1 MFVCA
6 GVARLARF
14 NITAANV
21 PHDAYGKSRYFEGL
35 PIPSSLALV
44 GLMALSIL
52 FGRFETSNGPW
63 VPSTTTYPYTGRF
76 LSYLGVA
83 SGAGVPFGEFVLDL
97 TVPVYKLLTLGDVL
111 PQFMNLPDI
120 AQLANSLGYIAVH
133 KVSIIFALW
142 SMAMVSKTLRV
153 PKP

>member
-21 PHDAYGKSRYFEGL
+21 PHDAYGKARYFEGL

-44 GLMALSIL
+44 GGMALCLL
-52 FGRFETSNGPW
+52 FGRFEDSSGPW
-63 VPSTTTYPYTGRF
+63 QPTKSYPFTGV
-76 LSYLGVA
+76 LAQWLDVQ
-83 SGAGVPFGEFVLDL
+83 GADGVPLGLFTLDFSL
-97 TVPVYKLLTLGDVL
+97 PLYKLLTLGDIL
-111 PQFMNLPDI
+111 PQFVSSER
-120 AQLANSLGYIAVH
+120 LAEFSYAMGYFAMHKISLL
-133 KVSIIFALW
+133 FMLW
-142 SMAMVSKTLRV
+142 SMAMVSKTLHV

>member
-21 PHDAYGKSRYFEGL
+21 PHDAYGKARYFEGL

-44 GLMALSIL
+44 GLMALSML

-63 VPSTTTYPYTGRF
+63 VPATTTYPYTGRF

-83 SGAGVPFGEFVLDL
+83 SDVGVPFGEFVLDL